1 MYRFTLTFDSSPIK
15 GEGDSVGC
23 VVLLLPCPVDSRLR
37 GNDRGGVV
45 GVRLIDR
52 MVGIL
57 LFRFGF
63 RGVGILG
70 LGFVVGLGLA
80 GCVFF
85 G

>member
-1 MYRFTLTFDSSPIK
+1 M
-15 GEGDSVGC
+15 
-23 VVLLLPCPVDSRLR
+23 
-37 GNDRGGVV
+37 
-45 GVRLIDR
+45 RLIDR

-63 RGVGILG
+63 CGVGILG
-70 LGFVVGLGLA
+70 LGFVVDLRLA